1 MFLTHC
7 SSFFLCLQQV
17 SFLGDMGYNAT
28 SKMLAE
34 AGRCLAA
41 PNCHSSSSESGG
53 SSVPGGGV
61 TTPSAA
67 MGLNLARRLAE
78 ACKGQF
84 MTFRILEAGTAH
96 VDKAAA
102 ADESGTT
109 VR

>member
-1 MFLTHC
+1 M
-7 SSFFLCLQQV
+7 
-17 SFLGDMGYNAT
+17 
-28 SKMLAE
+28 
-34 AGRCLAA
+34 
-41 PNCHSSSSESGG
+41 
-53 SSVPGGGV
+53 PGGGV

>member
-1 MFLTHC
+1 
-7 SSFFLCLQQV
+7 
-17 SFLGDMGYNAT
+17 MGYNAT

-41 PNCHSSSSESGG
+41 PSCHSISGEGAG

-78 ACKGQF
+78 ASKGKF
-84 MTFRILEAGTAH
+84 MTFRILEAGTAR
-96 VDKAAA
+96 VDKATAT
-102 ADESGTT
+102 DESGTAM
-109 VR
+109 R